1 MMAKYLEYRF
11 EGDGELFDVVEL
23 DKLPPRARPMR
34 WGVWSYGRF
43 GVKWSKIKPI
53 DKDYD
58 FGTGIRTLADY
69 YMHGY
74 AIASEDK
81 EG

>member
-1 MMAKYLEYRF
+1 MAKYLEYRF
-11 EGDGELFDVVEL
+11 EGDEKLSDVVEL
-23 DKLPPRARPMR
+23 DKLPPQARRMGP
-34 WGVWSYGRF
+34 WDVWVYGRY
-43 GVKWSKIKPI
+43 GVKWAKIKPI

-69 YMHGY
+69 CMHEY
-74 AIASEDK
+74 ALAPEDK